1 MQQMLGKLIDHW
13 TNIDAVQK
21 EDVYVMTKER
31 NKTEENSHEMLD
43 QWKRYDVKNKI
54 SDEPAS
60 A

>member
-54 SDEPAS
+54 SDGPAS